1 MGAPRHTVRDALGR
15 EIELPVVPQRIVS
28 LVPSLTEWLFALGLG
43 ERVVGVTEFC
53 VQPALGAPGELLRA
67 KPRLRGTKN
76 PDRAA
81 IVALNPDVVIANKE
95 ENRERDVVALAAAGV
110 AVYVTEIITVAE
122 ALTTLATL
130 ADLLDARP
138 AAARYLEEMRATC
151 VEIQTQPLMVAPR
164 VLVPIWRDP
173 WMAIGASTY
182 AGDLLRLCGAEN
194 VAAELDGR
202 YPRFTL
208 EQLPALRPDLVL
220 LPSEPY
226 AFAEPDRVAVR
237 AVRPVAVQFVD
248 GELLTWYGPRLPLAL
263 RTFHALLRAT
273 TDRAEAGAHG

>member
-1 MGAPRHTVRDALGR
+1 MSSVARHTVRDALGR
-15 EIELPVVPQRIVS
+15 EVELPVVPERIVS

-53 VQPALGAPGELLRA
+53 VQPTLDAPGALLRS

-81 IVALNPDVVIANKE
+81 ILALSPDMVIANKE
-95 ENRERDVVALAAAGV
+95 ENRERDVTALAAAGL
-110 AVYVTEIITVAE
+110 AVYVTEITTVAE
-122 ALTTLATL
+122 AIVTLATL
-130 ADLLDARP
+130 AELLDARR
-138 AAARYLEEMRATC
+138 AAAPHLEEMQSTYAQM
-151 VEIQTQPLMVAPR
+151 ETQPLPIALR

-173 WMAIGASTY
+173 WMAVGAGTY
-182 AGDLLRLCGAEN
+182 ADDLLRVCGATN

-208 EQLPALRPDLVL
+208 EQLPARRPELVL

-226 AFAEPDRVAVR
+226 AFAETDRAAVRSVVPVAVR
-237 AVRPVAVQFVD
+237 FVD
-248 GELLTWYGPRLPLAL
+248 GELLTWYGPRLALAL
-263 RTFHALLRAT
+263 RTFRTLLSDPLDQA
-273 TDRAEAGAHG
+273 